1 MKPKVISYM
10 ISSISTIIGK
20 SKEDAP
26 MKTHLK
32 LVWLLAALFG
42 LFEGGVATAQ
52 PAASSAALMPKS
64 KTETIIHGVV
74 KDRQSRRYLSHVNIT
89 LEGTNI
95 GTVSNA
101 EGMFE
106 LHFPTADFR
115 RVKFSHIGYVSGY
128 LYPAEVGNALTVW
141 LEPAET
147 VLSDVVVYGADP
159 RRIVSE
165 AIDKVAQNYPTEA
178 NKLTLFY
185 RETVQKGRRYIGIS
199 EAMMELFKTSYA
211 SRAIHGDR
219 VKVLKGRQ
227 LMSQRRRD
235 TLSVKMAG
243 GPNLA
248 LFMDIVKNPDALLD
262 PDYLDDY
269 RFELEG
275 TTEIDGRM
283 QYVIAFRPQRKPHYP
298 LFRGRLYIDRERLAF
313 VRAEF
318 EMDLTEKE
326 LAIRSVL
333 KKKPASLR
341 FNPQKIA
348 FVVGYRQQGNRSCLN
363 YIQYVL
369 RAKCDWRKRLFSS
382 VYTTHTEMVA
392 VDREEAPTE
401 TIDRREAFRSDQI
414 FSDMVDE
421 YGDADYWKGY
431 NIILPT
437 ESLEHAVGK
446 LKKAALP

>member
-1 MKPKVISYM
+1 
-10 ISSISTIIGK
+10 
-20 SKEDAP
+20 
-26 MKTHLK
+26 MKTNLK
-32 LVWLLAALFG
+32 LVFLIAAMFG
-42 LFEGGVATAQ
+42 LFDGGVATAK
-52 PAASSAALMPKS
+52 PSALSDVQSPEA
-64 KTETIIHGVV
+64 ETVIHGVV
-74 KDRQSRRYLSHVNIT
+74 KDRQSRRRLPHVNIT

-106 LHFPTADFR
+106 LRFPTSDFR

-147 VLSDVVVYGADP
+147 LLSDVVVYGADP

-165 AIDKVAQNYPTEA
+165 AIDKVARNYPAEA
-178 NKLTLFY
+178 NMLTLFY
-185 RETVQKGRRYIGIS
+185 RETVQKGRRYIGVS
-199 EAMMELFKTSYA
+199 EAVMELFKTSYA
-211 SRAIHGDR
+211 NRAIYGDR

-248 LFMDIVKNPDALLD
+248 LLMDIAKNPDALLD
-262 PDYLDDY
+262 PAYLDDY
-269 RFELEG
+269 RFEMEG
-275 TTEIDGRM
+275 STEIDGRM
-283 QYVIAFRPQRKPHYP
+283 QYVIAFRPQKRTRYP
-298 LFRGRLYIDRERLAF
+298 LFAGRLYIDRERLAF

-326 LAIRSVL
+326 LAVRSVL
-333 KKKPASLR
+333 QKKPAGLR

-348 FVVGYRQQGNRSCLN
+348 FVVGYRQQGDRSCLN

-369 RAKCDWRKRLFSS
+369 RAKCDWRKRLFTS
-382 VYTTHTEMVA
+382 VYTTYTEMVA
-392 VDREEAPTE
+392 VDREEAPIE
-401 TIDRREAFRSDQI
+401 AIGRKEAFRSDQI

-421 YGDADYWKGY
+421 YGDEDYWKGY

>member
-1 MKPKVISYM
+1 
-10 ISSISTIIGK
+10 
-20 SKEDAP
+20 
-26 MKTHLK
+26 MKTNLK
-32 LVWLLAALFG
+32 LVFLIVAMSG
-42 LFEGGVATAQ
+42 LFDGGVATAQ
-52 PAASSAALMPKS
+52 PSVLSGVQRPEA
-64 KTETIIHGVV
+64 ETVIHGVV
-74 KDRQSRRYLSHVNIT
+74 KDRQSRRRLSNVNIT

-106 LHFPTADFR
+106 LRFPTSDFR
-115 RVKFSHIGYVSGY
+115 RVKFSHVGYASGY

-165 AIDKVAQNYPTEA
+165 AIDKVARNYPAET
-178 NKLTLFY
+178 NMLTLFY
-185 RETVQKGRRYIGIS
+185 RETVQKGRRYIGVS
-199 EAMMELFKTSYA
+199 EAVMELFKTSYA
-211 SRAIHGDR
+211 NRTITGDR

-248 LFMDIVKNPDALLD
+248 LLMDIAKNPDALLD

-269 RFELEG
+269 RFEMEG

-283 QYVIAFRPQRKPHYP
+283 QYVIAFRPQKKACYP
-298 LFRGRLYIDRERLAF
+298 LFAGRLYIDRERLAF
-313 VRAEF
+313 ARAEF
-318 EMDLTEKE
+318 EMDLTDKE
-326 LAIRSVL
+326 AAVRSVL
-333 KKKPASLR
+333 HKKPAGLR

-348 FVVGYRQQGNRSCLN
+348 FVVGYRLQGDRSCLN
-363 YIQYVL
+363 YVQYLL
-369 RAKCDWRKRLFSS
+369 RAKCDWRKRLFTS

-392 VDREEAPTE
+392 VDRDEAPVE
-401 TIDRREAFRSDQI
+401 AIGRKEAFRSDQI

-421 YGDADYWKGY
+421 YSDADYWKGY

-437 ESLEHAVGK
+437 ESLEHAVDK
-446 LKKAALP
+446 LKKSALPVSAER

>member
-1 MKPKVISYM
+1 M
-10 ISSISTIIGK
+10 
-20 SKEDAP
+20 EDPP
-26 MKTHLK
+26 MKTNLK
-32 LVWLLAALFG
+32 LVLLIVGMFG
-42 LFEGGVATAQ
+42 LFEEGHATAK
-52 PAASSAALMPKS
+52 PSALFVAPSSE
-64 KTETIIHGVV
+64 TETVIHGVV
-74 KDRQSRRYLSHVNIT
+74 KDRQSRRRLSNVNIT

-101 EGMFE
+101 EGLFE
-106 LHFPTADFR
+106 LRFPTSDFR
-115 RVKFSHIGYVSGY
+115 RVKFSHIGYASGY

-165 AIDKVAQNYPTEA
+165 AIDKVARNYPAEA
-178 NKLTLFY
+178 NMLTLFY
-185 RETVQKGRRYIGIS
+185 RETVQKGRRYIGVS
-199 EAMMELFKTSYA
+199 EAVMELYKTSYA
-211 SRAIHGDR
+211 NRAVSGDR
-219 VKVLKGRQ
+219 VRVLKGRQ

-248 LFMDIVKNPDALLD
+248 LLMDIAKNPDALLD

-269 RFELEG
+269 RFEMEG

-283 QYVIAFRPQRKPHYP
+283 QYAIVFRPQKKTRYP
-298 LFRGRLYIDRERLAF
+298 LFAGRLYIDRERLAF

-318 EMDLTEKE
+318 EMDLTDKE
-326 LAIRSVL
+326 LAVRSVL
-333 KKKPASLR
+333 QKKPAGLR

-348 FVVGYRQQGNRSCLN
+348 FVVGYRQQGDRSCLN

-369 RAKCDWRKRLFSS
+369 RAKCDWRKRLFTS

-392 VDREEAPTE
+392 VDRDEAPTE
-401 TIDRREAFRSDQI
+401 TIDRKEAFRSGQI

>member
-1 MKPKVISYM
+1 
-10 ISSISTIIGK
+10 
-20 SKEDAP
+20 
-26 MKTHLK
+26 MKTNLKHLF
-32 LVWLLAALFG
+32 LIVCIFG
-42 LFEGGVATAQ
+42 LFENVDATVKPSVLSDA
-52 PAASSAALMPKS
+52 PASE
-64 KTETIIHGVV
+64 TETVVHGVV
-74 KDRQSRRYLSHVNIT
+74 KDRKSRRPLSHVNIT

-106 LHFPTADFR
+106 LRFPTSDFR
-115 RVKFSHIGYVSGY
+115 RVKFSHIGYASGY

-165 AIDKVAQNYPTEA
+165 AIDKVARNYPENA
-178 NKLTLFY
+178 NMLTLFY
-185 RETVQKGRRYIGIS
+185 RETVQKGRRYIGVS
-199 EAMMELFKTSYA
+199 EAVMELFKTAYA
-211 SRAIHGDR
+211 NRSIYGDR

-227 LMSQRRRD
+227 LMSQHRRD

-248 LFMDIVKNPDALLD
+248 LLMDIAKNPDALLD

-269 RFELEG
+269 RFAMEG

-283 QYVIAFRPQRKPHYP
+283 QYVIAFRPQKKTRYP
-298 LFRGRLYIDRERLAF
+298 LFAGRLYIDRERLAF

-318 EMDLTEKE
+318 EMDLTDKE
-326 LAIRSVL
+326 LAVRSVL
-333 KKKPASLR
+333 QKKPAGLR

-348 FVVGYRQQGNRSCLN
+348 FVVGYRQQGDRSCLN
-363 YIQYVL
+363 YIQYLL
-369 RAKCDWRKRLFSS
+369 RAKCDWRKRLFTS
-382 VYTTHTEMVA
+382 VYTTYTEMVA
-392 VDREEAPTE
+392 VDREEAPHE
-401 TIDRREAFRSDQI
+401 PIGRKEAFRSDQI

>member
-1 MKPKVISYM
+1 
-10 ISSISTIIGK
+10 
-20 SKEDAP
+20 
-26 MKTHLK
+26 MKTNLK
-32 LVWLLAALFG
+32 FVLLLVALFG
-42 LFEGGVATAQ
+42 LFGGGIATAQ
-52 PAASSAALMPKS
+52 AAALSAASGSES
-64 KTETIIHGVV
+64 ETVIHGVV

-106 LHFPTADFR
+106 LRFPTADFR

-128 LYPAEVGNALTVW
+128 LYPGKVGDALTVW

-147 VLSDVVVYGADP
+147 MLSEVVIYGANP

-185 RETVQKGRRYIGIS
+185 RETVQKGRRYVGVS

-211 SRAIHGDR
+211 NRAIYDDR

-227 LMSQRRRD
+227 LMSQRPQD

-248 LFMDIVKNPDALLD
+248 IIIDIAKNPDALLD

-269 RFELEG
+269 LFEMEG

-283 QYVIAFRPQRKPHYP
+283 QYIIAFRPQRKPHYP
-298 LFRGRLYIDRERLAF
+298 LFAGRLFIDRERLAF

-318 EMDLTEKE
+318 EMDLTDKE
-326 LAIRSVL
+326 LAIRAVL
-333 KKKPASLR
+333 QKKPAGLR

-348 FVVGYRQQGNRSCLN
+348 FVVGYRQQDDRSCLN

-369 RAKCDWRKRLFSS
+369 RAKCDWRKRLFTS
-382 VYTTHTEMVA
+382 VYTIHTEMVT

-401 TIDRREAFRSDQI
+401 TIDRKEAFHANQI
-414 FSDMVDE
+414 FSDIADE
-421 YGDADYWKGY
+421 YGDVDYWKGY

-446 LKKAALP
+446 LKKAALNTN

>member
-1 MKPKVISYM
+1 
-10 ISSISTIIGK
+10 
-20 SKEDAP
+20 
-26 MKTHLK
+26 MKTNLK
-32 LVWLLAALFG
+32 LALLIVGMFG
-42 LFEGGVATAQ
+42 LFEGGHATAK
-52 PAASSAALMPKS
+52 PSALFEAPSSE
-64 KTETIIHGVV
+64 TETVIHGVV
-74 KDRQSRRYLSHVNIT
+74 KDRQSRRRLSNVNIT

-106 LHFPTADFR
+106 LRFPTSDFR
-115 RVKFSHIGYVSGY
+115 RVKFSHIGYASGY

-141 LEPAET
+141 LEPVET

-165 AIDKVAQNYPTEA
+165 AVDKVARNYPAEA
-178 NKLTLFY
+178 NMLTLFY
-185 RETVQKGRRYIGIS
+185 RETVQKGRRYIGVS
-199 EAMMELFKTSYA
+199 EAVMELFKTSYA
-211 SRAIHGDR
+211 NRAIYGDR

-248 LFMDIVKNPDALLD
+248 LLMDIAKNPDALLD

-269 RFELEG
+269 RFEMEG

-283 QYVIAFRPQRKPHYP
+283 QYVIAFRPQKKTRYP
-298 LFRGRLYIDRERLAF
+298 LFAGRLYIDRERLAF

-318 EMDLTEKE
+318 EMDLTDKE
-326 LAIRSVL
+326 LAVRSVL
-333 KKKPASLR
+333 QKKPAGLR

-348 FVVGYRQQGNRSCLN
+348 FVVGYRQQGERSCLN

-369 RAKCDWRKRLFSS
+369 RAKCDWRKRLFTS

-392 VDREEAPTE
+392 VDRDEAPIE
-401 TIDRREAFRSDQI
+401 PIGRKEAFRSDQI

-437 ESLEHAVGK
+437 ESLEHAVDK

>member
-1 MKPKVISYM
+1 
-10 ISSISTIIGK
+10 
-20 SKEDAP
+20 
-26 MKTHLK
+26 MKTNLK
-32 LVWLLAALFG
+32 LVFLIVGLFG
-42 LFEGGVATAQ
+42 LFDGGVVMAK
-52 PAASSAALMPKS
+52 SSVLSDVQGSEA
-64 KTETIIHGVV
+64 ETVIHGVV
-74 KDRQSRRYLSHVNIT
+74 KDRQSRRRLSYVNIM

-106 LHFPTADFR
+106 LRFPTSDFR
-115 RVKFSHIGYVSGY
+115 RVKFSHVGYASGY
-128 LYPAEVGNALTVW
+128 LYPAEVGDALTVW
-141 LEPAET
+141 LEPTET

-165 AIDKVAQNYPTEA
+165 AIDKVARNYPAEA
-178 NKLTLFY
+178 NMLTLFY
-185 RETVQKGRRYIGIS
+185 RETVQKGRRYIGVS
-199 EAMMELFKTSYA
+199 EAVMELFKTSYA
-211 SRAIHGDR
+211 NRAITGDR

-248 LFMDIVKNPDALLD
+248 LLMDIAKNPDALLD

-269 RFELEG
+269 RFEMAG
-275 TTEIDGRM
+275 STETDGRM
-283 QYVIAFRPQRKPHYP
+283 QYVIAFRPQKKARYP
-298 LFRGRLYIDRERLAF
+298 LFAGRLYIDRERLAF

-318 EMDLTEKE
+318 EMDLTDKE
-326 LAIRSVL
+326 SAVRSVL
-333 KKKPASLR
+333 HKKPAGLR

-348 FVVGYRQQGNRSCLN
+348 FVVGYRQQGDRSCLN
-363 YIQYVL
+363 YIRYVL
-369 RAKCDWRKRLFSS
+369 RAKCDWRKRLFTS

-392 VDREEAPTE
+392 VDRDEAPIE
-401 TIDRREAFRSDQI
+401 AIGRKEAFRSDQI

-421 YGDADYWKGY
+421 YSDADYWKGY

-437 ESLEHAVGK
+437 ESLEHAVDK
-446 LKKAALP
+446 LKKSALPVSAER